1 MIKNYKDLLGHGYWN
16 RLMTETSETSDI
28 KFHFKISETF
38 HLLFNEIKAQID
50 EVRLTMFFCC
60 CRNWDGRGASFHN
73 GH

>member
-1 MIKNYKDLLGHGYWN
+1 MDLLI
-16 RLMTETSETSDI
+16 TETSETSDI

-50 EVRLTMFFCC
+50 EVRLTMFFCY
-60 CRNWDGRGASFHN
+60 RNWDERGASFHN